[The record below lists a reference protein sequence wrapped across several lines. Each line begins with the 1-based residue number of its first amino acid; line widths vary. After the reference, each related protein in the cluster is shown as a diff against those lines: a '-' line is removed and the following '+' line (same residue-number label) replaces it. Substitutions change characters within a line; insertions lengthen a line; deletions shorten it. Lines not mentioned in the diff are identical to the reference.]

1 MLEALEQSY
10 GWQLP
15 QLQMLTDW
23 QQIAQEYQ
31 LRVFDLPESNTP
43 PASCM
48 HKHQKSDLPP
58 LGIIGPE

>member
-31 LRVFDLPESNTP
+31 LVVFDLPGANP
-43 PASCM
+43 Y
-48 HKHQKSDLPP
+48 
-58 LGIIGPE
+58 